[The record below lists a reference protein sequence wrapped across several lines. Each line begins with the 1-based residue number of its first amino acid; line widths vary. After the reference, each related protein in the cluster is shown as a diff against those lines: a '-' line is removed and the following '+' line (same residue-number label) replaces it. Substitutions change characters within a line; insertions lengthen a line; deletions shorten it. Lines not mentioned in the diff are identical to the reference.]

1 MRLVDV
7 SVVDVVVVRRQCGDG
22 AHLSVSDFELCP
34 PLMRSGARELAR
46 AGSLFVQKFSRKNQ
60 KVGL

>member
-22 AHLSVSDFELCP
+22 AHLSS
-34 PLMRSGARELAR
+34 
-46 AGSLFVQKFSRKNQ
+46 
-60 KVGL
+60 VGF